1 MNPAAIHH
9 IRAAR
14 EALIEAHPELADDA
28 EFLTDVIEGQT
39 DATAIMGRLIEERN
53 DYEAK
58 AAACKSL
65 AERYE
70 MQADRWQTRSNV
82 MRQMMRAVLDAA
94 GLPRIKTAIGTA
106 SMTQGRMTLVLCD
119 GFTAPQGYQKIKIE
133 PDKAAIKAALEAGE
147 VMPGAALKQSPDFV
161 TVR

>member
-1 MNPAAIHH
+1 MNPAALHH

-14 EALIEAHPELADDA
+14 EALIAEYPELADDA
-28 EFLTDVIEGQT
+28 DFLADVIEGQT
-39 DATAIMGRLIEERN
+39 DATAIMERLIESRN
-53 DYEAK
+53 DDEAK

-65 AERYE
+65 AERYSL
-70 MQADRWQTRSNV
+70 QADRHQTRGNAK
-82 MRQMMRAVLDAA
+82 RQIMRAVLDAA

-106 SMTQGRMTLVLCD
+106 SMTQGRMMLVLCD

-147 VMPGAALKQSPDFV
+147 IMPGAVLKQSPDFV